1 MQGGFG
7 KLHSHRAASAGRRGE
22 FTLDLSSGRGVRLL
36 RRCRPFPKDQR
47 HNATM
52 KFIALLIIAAA
63 LLYGTAR
70 LSNIHIGERAAG
82 GHDGTSATAQ
92 ERFRQAEKQA
102 QETAEAARRAA
113 LRDAE

>member
-1 MQGGFG
+1 
-7 KLHSHRAASAGRRGE
+7 
-22 FTLDLSSGRGVRLL
+22 
-36 RRCRPFPKDQR
+36 
-47 HNATM
+47 M
-52 KFIALLIIAAA
+52 KFIVLLIIAAA

-70 LSNIHIGERAAG
+70 LSNIHIGEHAAG
-82 GHDGTSATAQ
+82 GHDGTSTTAQ